1 MARRMATKKPKRP
14 KAVKCVLI
22 ERPAK
27 DHGKGSDP
35 ENPYCIL
42 HDLLDHHHG
51 HLFGATIALAY
62 QRDIRPDRD
71 GRVWIVKVK
80 KGSDL
85 DRGLHGYDF
94 VFILNQVA
102 WAKFKRRQRA
112 GALDH
117 GLCRCGVVVDRDGEL
132 VKDEHNRQ
140 CYRLIKPD
148 VVEFS
153 AVIERHGFYTSDI
166 SHMAT
171 VVSKC
176 FERNEPL
183 WDLGNDGAS
192 AVPFGTV
199 SERAALPPPSTNGN
213 GKVHQIADWQL
224 YSLQLMTDI
233 PAAIRN
239 SLHEANLNTLG
250 ELAEYTKRNR
260 LTDIPGVGPAK
271 AEKIED
277 ALEKF
282 WAAQK
287 AQPAPVG

>member
-1 MARRMATKKPKRP
+1 MARKLATKKPKRP

-35 ENPYCIL
+35 ENLYCIL
-42 HDLLDHHHG
+42 RDLIGTHHR
-51 HLFGATIALAY
+51 HLVGATIALAY

-71 GRVWIVKVK
+71 GRVWLIKSK

-85 DRGLHGYDF
+85 DRELHSKDF
-94 VFILNQVA
+94 VLIINQVA
-102 WAKFKRRQRA
+102 WEKLKRRQRA
-112 GALDH
+112 GVIDH
-117 GLCRCGVVVDRDGEL
+117 GLCRCGLVVDRDGEL
-132 VKDEHNRQ
+132 VKDEHGRQ
-140 CYRLIKPD
+140 VYRTIKPD
-148 VVEFS
+148 VVEFT

-192 AVPFGTV
+192 LPPFGTLG
-199 SERAALPPPSTNGN
+199 ERAAMPPPSTNGN

-224 YSLQLMTDI
+224 YSLAAMTDI
-233 PAAIRN
+233 PAAVRQA
-239 SLHEANLNTLG
+239 LADANLNTMG